1 MIVAYYSK
9 FNLVMT
15 QKHKR
20 ITKMTKMRVF
30 VLGCNFYH
38 YILCRFVIQERHF
51 VVLTTMVCALQNN
64 LRNKMKNIIRKEIT
78 I

>member
-1 MIVAYYSK
+1 
-9 FNLVMT
+9 MT

-20 ITKMTKMRVF
+20 IAERKIKMTKMRAF
-30 VLGCNFYH
+30 VLSCNFYH

-51 VVLTTMVCALQNN
+51 VVFITMVCALQNN
-64 LRNKMKNIIRKEIT
+64 LRNKMKNIIRKETT